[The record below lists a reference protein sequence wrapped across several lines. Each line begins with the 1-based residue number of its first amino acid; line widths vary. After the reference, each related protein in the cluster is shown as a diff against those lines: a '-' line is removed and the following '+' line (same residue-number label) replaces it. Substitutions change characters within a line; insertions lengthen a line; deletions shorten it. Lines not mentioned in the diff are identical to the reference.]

1 MKKFLDYKGIE
12 EINKIIEEIKEN
24 LLDKINI

>member
-1 MKKFLDYKGIE
+1 MKKFLDDKGIE
-12 EINKIIEEIKEN
+12 EINKIFEEIKEN

>member
-1 MKKFLDYKGIE
+1 MKKFLDDKGIE
-12 EINKIIEEIKEN
+12 EINKIFEEMKEN

>member
-1 MKKFLDYKGIE
+1 MKKFLDDKGIE
-12 EINKIIEEIKEN
+12 EINKTFEEIKEN